1 MELIVKALDTDLTI
15 TVTSSTYYIS
25 GNIRKAATSRPISN
39 AIGPEH
45 HMIAEGYKFCD
56 FM

>member
-15 TVTSSTYYIS
+15 TVTSTYYIS